1 MSTMMLVAALI
12 LATAIVE
19 RRMGRVWGEP
29 SLWIGETDSKHTSQ
43 RIADPYT
50 FSHVLHGVLFY
61 WGMAATSWTFP
72 TKIVAATALECA
84 WELAEN
90 TERVINRY
98 RTETASLGY
107 DGDSVINSVSDI
119 VAMLAGLYFA
129 HELPWYASV
138 CLVLV
143 VELVL
148 LALYRDNLTLNII
161 MLLRPNANIKAWQTK
176 K

>member
-1 MSTMMLVAALI
+1 MSMMLVTAMI
-12 LATAIVE
+12 MTTAIAL
-19 RRMGRVWGEP
+19 RSMGRVWGEP
-29 SLWIGETDSKHTSQ
+29 SFWIGEIDSKHTSQ
-43 RIADPYT
+43 RVADPYT

-61 WGMAATSWTFP
+61 WAMSATSWTLP

-84 WELAEN
+84 WELTEN

-107 DGDSVINSVSDI
+107 DGDSVLNSVSDI
-119 VAMLAGLYFA
+119 VSMLVGLYFA
-129 HELPWYASV
+129 HALPWYASA
-138 CLVLV
+138 CLVVV

-161 MLLRPNANIKAWQTK
+161 MLLRPNAKIKAWQTK